1 MNNRLM
7 LVGTAVGLCAGISVA
22 RGQDTTSV
30 PTAQP
35 VSAAQLRAGIS
46 TDSVRRRPR
55 PHAIEYSD
63 AYATRL
69 TIHKY
74 GSYVELP
81 LFAAEWKLGQDLM
94 DGNAASWERNA
105 HAAVAGGLGVLFV
118 VNTVTGVWNLAESR
132 KDPAGRTR
140 RLLHSAL
147 MLASDGGFAWAGLIA
162 GDARE
167 ERDVRNQHRT
177 LALTSIGLSTAGTL
191 MMWLWKD

>member
-1 MNNRLM
+1 MNNRL
-7 LVGTAVGLCAGISVA
+7 LLIGTAVGLCAGISVA

-30 PTAQP
+30 STAQP
-35 VSAAQLRAGIS
+35 VSASQLRAGIS
-46 TDSVRRRPR
+46 TDSIKRRPR
-55 PHAIEYSD
+55 PRAIEYSD

-94 DGNAASWERNA
+94 DGNAASWEKNT
-105 HAAVAGGLGVLFV
+105 HAAVAGGLGVLFG
-118 VNTVTGVWNLAESR
+118 VNTVTGVWNLVESR
-132 KDPAGRTR
+132 KDPSGRTR

-147 MLASDGGFAWAGLIA
+147 MLASDGGFAWAGLIGGNA
-162 GDARE
+162 RDDAQ
-167 ERDVRNQHRT
+167 VRNRHRT
-177 LALTSIGLSTAGTL
+177 IALTSIGLSTAGTV